1 MSGRTP
7 QMPGSGFD
15 HGSATRLIRATD
27 KVGALLVLVSVGAYV
42 MYSSKKRDGGDP
54 SGALGGGALGGG
66 GGASGSQSSPSSSS
80 G

>member
-1 MSGRTP
+1 MSGAP
-7 QMPGSGFD
+7 GQMPGSGFD
-15 HGSATRLIRATD
+15 HGKATRLIRATD

-54 SGALGGGALGGG
+54 SGGGALGGEVGSG
-66 GGASGSQSSPSSSS
+66 GRQSPSSSS

>member
-1 MSGRTP
+1 MSGAP

-15 HGSATRLIRATD
+15 HGKATRLIRATD
-27 KVGALLVLVSVGAYV
+27 KVGPLLVLGALGAYV

-54 SGALGGGALGGG
+54 SGGPSSS
-66 GGASGSQSSPSSSS
+66 ASSPPSSSPS